1 MHERYGSEM
10 SGEQSYTRNKQHRNF
25 LQFRLE
31 PRESVIRSIS
41 VNPPQAESPKPS
53 DCRRPAVTSAFV
65 QA

>member
-41 VNPPQAESPKPS
+41 VDPPLAVSPLPS
-53 DCRRPAVTSAFV
+53 DCRSDATSAFV